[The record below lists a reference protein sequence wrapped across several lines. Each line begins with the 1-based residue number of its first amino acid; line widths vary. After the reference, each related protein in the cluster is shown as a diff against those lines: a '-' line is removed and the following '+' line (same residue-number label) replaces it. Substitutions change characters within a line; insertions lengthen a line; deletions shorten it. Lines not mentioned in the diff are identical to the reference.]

1 MQTVPYF
8 IFFISPMNTPKEILR
23 AEQIQERVKELGKQI
38 ASDYTGKKLV
48 ILGVLNGAFIFTADL
63 CRAIDLELEVD
74 FIRVASYGDATHS
87 SGTIRL
93 SKPSELDLTGKEV
106 LLVEDIVDTGHT
118 MAWLINHFSEIGAE
132 SVKICALID
141 KSERREVEIDVDYVG
156 FEIEKGFLVG
166 YGLDYSEIH
175 RNLPNIISLDG

>member
-1 MQTVPYF
+1 MQNHTTVL
-8 IFFISPMNTPKEILR
+8 SK
-23 AEQIQERVKELGKQI
+23 EQIQQRVIELGKQI
-38 ASDYTGKKLV
+38 TADYTGQNLV

-63 CRAIDLELEVD
+63 CRAVELDLEVD

-93 SKPSELDLTGKEV
+93 SKPSELDLRGKQV

-118 MAWLINHFSEIGAE
+118 MAWLINHFSEIGAD
-132 SVKICALID
+132 SVKICTLVD
-141 KSERREVEIDVDYVG
+141 KKERREVQIDVDYTG

-166 YGLDYSEIH
+166 YGLDYAERY
-175 RNLPNIISLDG
+175 RNLPDILSLD